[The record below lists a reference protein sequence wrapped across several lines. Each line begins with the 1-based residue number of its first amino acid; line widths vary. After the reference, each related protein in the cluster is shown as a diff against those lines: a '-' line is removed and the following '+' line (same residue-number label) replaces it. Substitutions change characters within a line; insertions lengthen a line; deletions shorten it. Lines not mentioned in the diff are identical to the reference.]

1 MATEQCFVI
10 LIQIS
15 MELYFVLGFQNTY
28 GCDDA
33 PRIKEDIFQGC

>member
-1 MATEQCFVI
+1 MATEQCFGI